1 MIRLRIATIG
11 LVSTLGIVAIATSAP
26 VPQIAPREGI
36 LVLSYTQDGPPAETM
51 HPSGRDVA
59 KVAPGA
65 AKRMLTWPQADCP
78 LLMPRFSADAK
89 RLVAVR
95 NGFTGETQSIWIFD
109 IASKDGPMEPVLADL
124 HPPLAAVWSR
134 DETKLFVSSTVPGK
148 ESDPYPKDG
157 PYPRQCWTF
166 DLKTRKRTTLD
177 IPVGHEI
184 VDLSPDGSTLLT
196 VCRVRHDTENKTTLA
211 AFLVPL
217 ATLKPKQLAQSMRP
231 MRFSPDGTRVLGS
244 ARNPKAAKPS
254 RWEPAV
260 CAIADGSLWFV
271 PIGDHVT
278 DFFQACWSPDGKRIA
293 MVWQE
298 ETPPPKEVAA
308 DRKWRSHRG
317 SICDSDG
324 GRARVIVRAEPT
336 RLISGVDWK

>member
-1 MIRLRIATIG
+1 MIRVGIAVTG
-11 LVSTLGIVAIATSAP
+11 LVSSLGIVGIATSAP
-26 VPQIAPREGI
+26 VPPMPPREGMI
-36 LVLSYTQDGPPAETM
+36 VLSYTQDGPPAETL
-51 HPSGRDVA
+51 HPSGQDVA
-59 KVAPGA
+59 KVASGA
-65 AKRMLTWPQADCP
+65 AKRMLTWPQAECP
-78 LLMPRFSADAK
+78 LLMPRLSADAK
-89 RLVAVR
+89 RLLAVR
-95 NGFTGETQSIWIFD
+95 NGFSGETLSIWIFD
-109 IASKDGPMEPVLADL
+109 VGSQVGPKEPVLSDL
-124 HPPLAAVWSR
+124 HNPSAVWSR

-166 DLKTRKRTTLD
+166 DLKSRKRTMLD

-196 VCRVRHDTENKTTLA
+196 VCHVRHDTENKMTSA

-217 ATLKPKQLAQSMRP
+217 DTLKPKQLAQSMRP
-231 MRFSPDGTRVLGS
+231 MRYSPDGNRVLCS
-244 ARNPKAAKPS
+244 ARNPKAVNPS

-260 CAIADGSLWFV
+260 CAIADGSLRFV

-298 ETPPPKEVAA
+298 ETPPPKGVAA
-308 DRKWRSHRG
+308 DRKWRSHRV

-324 GRARVIVRAEPT
+324 GRARIIVRAEPT